1 MSEYKLTIPGSL
13 PGLNEYS
20 TLERRN
26 RYQAAAMKRRA
37 EHVVMAEI
45 RRQLRGLRI
54 KKPVSMDYLWIEKDR
69 RRDKDNIAFA
79 KKFVQDALV
88 KVGVL
93 ENDGWKQIDHFS
105 DDFAVDAKRPRVEIT
120 IREVGASGKTLP

>member
-1 MSEYKLTIPGSL
+1 MTEYKLTIPGSL

-26 RYQAAAMKRRA
+26 RYQAAAMKRQA

-69 RRDKDNIAFA
+69 RRESRGAGKRW
-79 KKFVQDALV
+79 
-88 KVGVL
+88 L
-93 ENDGWKQIDHFS
+93 EAD
-105 DDFAVDAKRPRVEIT
+105 RPLFGRFRRR
-120 IREVGASGKTLP
+120 REASPR

>member
-1 MSEYKLTIPGSL
+1 MREKEYRLIIPGTL

-20 TLERRN
+20 SLERRN
-26 RYQAAAMKRRA
+26 RYEAAAMKRRA

-54 KKPVSMDYLWIEKDR
+54 KRPVSMDYLWIEKDR

-88 KVGVL
+88 KTGTL
-93 ENDGWKQIDHFS
+93 ENDGWAQIDSFTDS
-105 DDFAVDAKRPRVEIT
+105 FAVDSKNPRIEIR
-120 IREVGASGKTLP
+120 IREMEH